1 MIIGYLDN
9 NEKNIDIEAQQKLVL
24 NCAENSSLTV
34 DLILSDKTIKN
45 LPIKLKTG
53 GHILLV
59 ANVLALGDSLTEII
73 DSIDQQNTL
82 HNTVICAAE
91 NLTFAPTEKTQDII
105 VGLRLAN
112 NIRSS
117 LTSIL
122 TKKVLQQRKA
132 KGQKLGRALGAVNRK
147 TIASEHREF
156 ILQSLNQGI
165 SKAAIARILHI
176 SPRSVYNV
184 LSCKNIQDSGCIEHI
199 EK

>member
-9 NEKNIDIEAQQKLVL
+9 NEKNIDTAAQQQLL
-24 NCAENSSLTV
+24 LDYAENFSLTI
-34 DLILSDKTIKN
+34 DLLLSDNSVKN
-45 LPIKLKTG
+45 LQHKLKTD

-59 ANVLALGDSLTEII
+59 ANVLALGDSLSQII
-73 DSIDQQNTL
+73 DSIEQQNTL
-82 HNTVICAAE
+82 RNTVICAAE

-176 SPRSVYNV
+176 SPRSIYNV
-184 LSCKNIQDSGCIEHI
+184 LGEDLKQNSGHIQII